1 MNTAPPKVTVLMPVY
16 NAEEF
21 LAEAIE
27 SILKQSYRAFEFL
40 IINDGSTD
48 KSESIIKQYASKD
61 KRIRL
66 ISRENK
72 KLIAT
77 LNEGIEKASGA
88 YIARMDAD
96 DISTR
101 DRLKI
106 EVEYLDKHPEVA
118 LVGSNYTIID
128 ESGKSLVTTNVFTHP
143 DDLKLCLITC
153 NQYGHGSTM
162 FRKSAVEKLGKY
174 DAQAL
179 HIEDYDLWIR
189 ISQKYQVAN
198 IEESL
203 YKWRKTE
210 GSVTGSNLEFQIQ
223 QTYKVRDQAFGYF
236 LKNRRK
242 YRMLSFHKSGTDYAR
257 RKSTLYRDFAYLY
270 MKKGQTLKAL
280 FMLFLAALYKPKVKR
295 TYYYMYS
302 LFFKKDFLDKWEYEF
317 Q

>member
-1 MNTAPPKVTVLMPVY
+1 MNTIAPKVTVLMPVY

-27 SILKQSYRAFEFL
+27 SILKQTYVDFEFL

-48 KSESIIKQYASKD
+48 KSELLIKQYASRD

-77 LNEGIEKASGA
+77 LNEGIEKAKGT

-128 ESGKSLVTTNVFTHP
+128 HSGKSLVTTNVFTHP

-162 FRKSAVEKLGKY
+162 FRKSVVEKLGKY
-174 DAQAL
+174 SMQAL
-179 HIEDYDLWIR
+179 HVEDYDLWIR
-189 ISQKYQVAN
+189 ISQKFQVAN
-198 IEESL
+198 IEEPL

-210 GSVTGSNLEFQIQ
+210 GSITGSNLELQIQ
-223 QTYKVRDQAFGYF
+223 QTYNARDRAFSFY
-236 LKNRRK
+236 LKNKRK
-242 YRMLSFHKSGTDYAR
+242 YRVLSFHKSGTDYWR

-270 MKKGQTLKAL
+270 MKRGQTLKAL
-280 FMLFLAALYKPKVKR
+280 IMLFLAAVYKPKVKR
-295 TYYYMYS
+295 TYYYMYA
-302 LFFKKDFLDKWEYEF
+302 LFFKKEFLNKWEYEF

>member
-1 MNTAPPKVTVLMPVY
+1 MKNITPKVTVLMPVY
-16 NAEEF
+16 NAEAF

-27 SILKQSYRAFEFL
+27 SILKQTYRDFEFL
-40 IINDGSTD
+40 IINDGSSD
-48 KSESIIKQYASKD
+48 KSESIIKRYASLD
-61 KRIRL
+61 RRIRL

-77 LNEGIEKASGA
+77 LNEGIEKAKGE

-128 ESGKSLVTTNVFTHP
+128 ERGKSLVTTNVFTHP
-143 DDLKLCLITC
+143 DDLRLCLITC

-162 FRKSAVEKLGKY
+162 FRKSIVEKLGKY
-174 DAQAL
+174 DMQAL

-198 IEESL
+198 IEKPL

-210 GSVTGSNLEFQIQ
+210 GSVTGSNLEFQVQ
-223 QTYKVRDQAFGYF
+223 QTYKVRDRAFGYY
-236 LKNRRK
+236 LKNKRK
-242 YRMLSFHKSGTDYAR
+242 YRILSFHKSGADYGR

-270 MKKGQTLKAL
+270 MKRGQAL
-280 FMLFLAALYKPKVKR
+280 RALVMLFLAALYKPKVKR
-295 TYYYMYS
+295 TYYYMYA
-302 LFFKKDFLDKWEYEF
+302 LFFKKGFLEKWEYEF